1 MIKSIN
7 PSTGKLIQKYNAH
20 SQEELTS
27 IITEVSDEYANWR
40 KASFEDRKKVL
51 LDIANSLNENLIK
64 HATMISMEIGK
75 PITESKMEIE
85 KCVWV
90 LQYFA
95 ENAQEFLKD
104 EKIKTGYNES
114 YVQYDPLGVI
124 LGVMP
129 WNFPYWQVIR
139 FIAPVLMA
147 GNTCIVKHASNVS
160 GCSLLIEKL
169 ISDNSPYKNIYRSLL
184 ISSNKVKNIIK
195 NKYIKG
201 VSLTGSD
208 KAGSAVAMQAGKE
221 IKKTVL
227 ELGGSDPFIVLDDAD
242 VTEASKTAISARFFN
257 AGQSCIAAK
266 RFLIHEAVY
275 DDFIAN
281 VKKSIENL
289 VIGDAL
295 DENTQIGP
303 LAKQEF
309 SEELSVLVQSAIKD
323 GALCLVGGEV
333 KNCYYMPT
341 LLVDVTENMDV
352 FKKETFGP
360 VFCITKI
367 KDVDDAI
374 RLANKSDY
382 GLGGSL
388 WTSNIDLAKK
398 LVRLINTGA
407 VFINVMTKSDPRLP
421 FGGINKSGYGVEL
434 SKHGIR
440 EFVNMKTIVVK

>member
-7 PSTGKLIQKYNAH
+7 PSTGKLIHEY
-20 SQEELTS
+20 S
-27 IITEVSDEYANWR
+27 IYSDQDVISIVNQVSDEYNIWR
-40 KASFEDRKKVL
+40 DVSFQDRKQIL
-51 LDIANSLNENLIK
+51 LDIADSLNENLIE

-147 GNTCIVKHASNVS
+147 GNTCVVKHASNVS

-169 ISDNSPYKNIYRSLL
+169 IIDSSPYKNIYRSLI
-184 ISSNKVKNIIK
+184 ISADKVESIIK
-195 NKYIKG
+195 NKHIKG

-208 KAGSAVAMQAGKE
+208 EAGSAVAMQAGKE

-242 VTEASKTAISARFFN
+242 IEEASKTAILARFFN
-257 AGQSCIAAK
+257 TGQSCIAAK
-266 RFLIHEAVY
+266 RFLVHEAVY
-275 DDFIAN
+275 DEFIGN
-281 VKKSIENL
+281 VQRDIENL
-289 VIGDAL
+289 VVGDAL
-295 DENTQIGP
+295 NVKTQIGP
-303 LAKQEF
+303 LAKEEF
-309 SEELSVLVQSAIKD
+309 ASDIDRLVQSSIKD
-323 GALCLVGGEV
+323 GAKCKVGAEKKG
-333 KNCYYMPT
+333 CYYMPT
-341 LLVDVTENMDV
+341 LLIDVTEDMSV
-352 FKKETFGP
+352 FKEETFGP
-360 VFCITKI
+360 VLCVTKVKNI
-367 KDVDDAI
+367 EDAI
-374 RLANKSDY
+374 RLANESDY

-388 WTSNIDLAKK
+388 WTSNIDLAKQ
-398 LVRLINTGA
+398 LVKRIDTGA
-407 VFINVMTKSDPRLP
+407 VFINDMTKSDPRLP
-421 FGGINKSGYGVEL
+421 FGGVNKSGFGIEL

-440 EFVNMKTIVVK
+440 EFVNMKTIVVN

>member
-7 PSTGKLIQKYNAH
+7 PSTGKLIQEYNIY
-20 SQEELTS
+20 SEEETAL
-27 IITEVSDEYANWR
+27 IIGQVSDEYNVWR
-40 KASFEDRKKVL
+40 MISFQERKNIL
-51 LDIANSLNENLIK
+51 LNISNSLNENLME
-64 HATMISMEIGK
+64 HASMISMEIGK
-75 PITESKMEIE
+75 PIVESKMEIE
-85 KCVWV
+85 KCVLV
-90 LQYFA
+90 IEYFA
-95 ENAQEFLKD
+95 ENAEEFLKN
-104 EKIKTGYNES
+104 EIIKTGYNES
-114 YVQYDPLGVI
+114 YVQCDPLGVI
-124 LGVMP
+124 FGVMP

-184 ISSNKVKNIIK
+184 ISSNKVGNVIK

-281 VKKSIENL
+281 VKKGIENL

-323 GALCLVGGEV
+323 GALCLVGGDV

-407 VFINVMTKSDPRLP
+407 VFINDMTKSDPRLP

>member
-1 MIKSIN
+1 MIASTN
-7 PSTGKLIQKYNAH
+7 PSTGKLIQEYNVYPD
-20 SQEELTS
+20 TKVVS
-27 IITEVSDEYANWR
+27 IISRVSDEYNIWR
-40 KASFEDRKKVL
+40 EVSFEDRKQVL
-51 LDIANSLNENLIK
+51 LDIADSLNENLMK

-95 ENAQEFLKD
+95 ENAQEFLKN
-104 EKIKTGYNES
+104 ETIKTGYNES

-124 LGVMP
+124 LGIMP

-169 ISDNSPYKNIYRSLL
+169 IIDNCPYKNIYRSLI
-184 ISSNKVKNIIK
+184 ISADKVESIIK
-195 NKYIKG
+195 DKAIKG

-208 KAGSAVAMQAGKE
+208 EAGSAVAMQAGKE

-242 VTEASKTAISARFFN
+242 IVQASKTAITARFFN

-266 RFLIHEAVY
+266 RFLVHEDVY
-275 DDFIAN
+275 EQFIDN
-281 VKKSIENL
+281 VKNGIQNL
-289 VIGDAL
+289 IVGDAL
-295 DENTQIGP
+295 NEDTQIGP
-303 LAKQEF
+303 LAKEEF
-309 SEELSVLVQSAIKD
+309 ASDIDKLVQSSIKD
-323 GALCLVGGEV
+323 GAKCKVGAE
-333 KNCYYMPT
+333 KKDCYYMPT
-341 LLVDVTENMDV
+341 LLIDVTEDMSV
-352 FKKETFGP
+352 FKEETFGP
-360 VFCITKI
+360 VLCVTKV
-367 KDVDDAI
+367 KNVEDAI
-374 RLANKSDY
+374 RLANESDY

-388 WTSNIDLAKK
+388 WTSNIALAKQ
-398 LVRLINTGA
+398 LVKRIDTGA
-407 VFINVMTKSDPRLP
+407 VFINDMTKSDPRLP
-421 FGGINKSGYGVEL
+421 FGGINKSGYGIEL

-440 EFVNMKTIVVK
+440 EFVNMKTIVVN

>member
-7 PSTGKLIQKYNAH
+7 PSTGKLIQEYNIY
-20 SQEELTS
+20 SEEETAL
-27 IITEVSDEYANWR
+27 IIGQVSDEYNVWR
-40 KASFEDRKKVL
+40 MISFQERKNIL
-51 LDIANSLNENLIK
+51 LNIANSLNENLME
-64 HATMISMEIGK
+64 HASMISMEIGK
-75 PITESKMEIE
+75 PIVESKMEIE

-90 LQYFA
+90 IEYFA
-95 ENAQEFLKD
+95 ENAEEFLKN
-104 EKIKTGYNES
+104 EIIKTGYNES

-184 ISSNKVKNIIK
+184 ISSNKVGNVIK

-281 VKKSIENL
+281 VKKGIENL

-407 VFINVMTKSDPRLP
+407 VFINDMTKSDPRLP

>member
-7 PSTGKLIQKYNAH
+7 PSTGKLIQEYNIY
-20 SQEELTS
+20 SEEETAL
-27 IITEVSDEYANWR
+27 IIGQVSDEYNVWR
-40 KASFEDRKKVL
+40 MISFQERKNIL
-51 LDIANSLNENLIK
+51 LNIANSLNKNLME
-64 HATMISMEIGK
+64 HASMISMEIGK
-75 PITESKMEIE
+75 PIVESKMEIE

-90 LQYFA
+90 IEYFA
-95 ENAQEFLKD
+95 ENAEEFLKN
-104 EKIKTGYNES
+104 EIIKTGYNES
-114 YVQYDPLGVI
+114 YVQCDPLGVI
-124 LGVMP
+124 FGVMP

-184 ISSNKVKNIIK
+184 ISSNKVGNVIK

-281 VKKSIENL
+281 VKKGIENL

-407 VFINVMTKSDPRLP
+407 VFINDMTKSDPRLP